1 MAKTIYLFGAG
12 INRGV
17 KDWNGLVPPLATD
30 FFKQV
35 FQSDKYNSEHYLPR
49 IKDLTDYIR
58 KYWKLSIDQLRVVP
72 FDIELCYT
80 MIQLQSLEA
89 SLKNNNDKLIYLAN
103 VEYQLTAI
111 LAEFLSEFEHFTF
124 TSDSFSNLGQIIFKE
139 KATVITFNY
148 DTLLEASIGSASG
161 VNPNRP
167 ESLKGAPPEN
177 GAVSDEELSY
187 SHLKWNSP
195 LAYGIEFDEVQ
206 LQRAGVSTFAPRE
219 RFYKHPDNKMYSNQ
233 ILKLHGSLN
242 WFVYTGISR
251 FLQIPNQEATIS
263 ERKGNSILYRGH
275 WWFGQPPELNGEII
289 VPIIVTPV
297 LHKELHK
304 NPIIHQIWENAK
316 KELANCERLIIGGY
330 SFPPTDFNTKR
341 LFLESFE
348 NHKLKEILV
357 INPDTSVIRT
367 VKELCHFDKPVLS
380 CEDLDEFIKHK
391 R

>member
-1 MAKTIYLFGAG
+1 
-12 INRGV
+12 
-17 KDWNGLVPPLATD
+17 
-30 FFKQV
+30 
-35 FQSDKYNSEHYLPR
+35 
-49 IKDLTDYIR
+49 
-58 KYWKLSIDQLRVVP
+58 
-72 FDIELCYT
+72 
-80 MIQLQSLEA
+80 
-89 SLKNNNDKLIYLAN
+89 
-103 VEYQLTAI
+103 
-111 LAEFLSEFEHFTF
+111 
-124 TSDSFSNLGQIIFKE
+124 
-139 KATVITFNY
+139 
-148 DTLLEASIGSASG
+148 
-161 VNPNRP
+161 
-167 ESLKGAPPEN
+167 
-177 GAVSDEELSY
+177 
-187 SHLKWNSP
+187 
-195 LAYGIEFDEVQ
+195 
-206 LQRAGVSTFAPRE
+206 
-219 RFYKHPDNKMYSNQ
+219 MYSNQ

-251 FLQIPNQEATIS
+251 FPQIPNQRATIS

-341 LFLESFE
+341 LFLESFDA
-348 NHKLKEILV
+348 HKLKEIIV

-380 CEDLDEFIKHK
+380 CKDLDEFIKLYK